1 MPRRDPSPD
10 SFDLEA
16 ALDEL
21 ERSGLSTAAFA
32 RERSVAAWKLY
43 AGQRRR
49 RRRRLVARS
58 ADSAEVGAAPAFLP
72 VQLTAAPPSGSA
84 FEVEL
89 RGGRLLRVPADFDES
104 SLSRLVLALE
114 SC

>member
-1 MPRRDPSPD
+1 MPRRDPSTDP
-10 SFDLEA
+10 FDLES

-21 ERSGLSTAAFA
+21 ERSGLNTAAFA
-32 RERSVAAWKLY
+32 RERGVAAWKLY

-49 RRRRLVARS
+49 RKLRLAVRCS
-58 ADSAEVGAAPAFLP
+58 DGAEDRAGPAFVP
-72 VQLTAAPPSGSA
+72 VRLTSEPPSGAA

-89 RGGRLLRVPADFDES
+89 RGGRVLRVPAVFDEP
-104 SLSRLVLALE
+104 SLLRLVRTLE

>member
-1 MPRRDPSPD
+1 
-10 SFDLEA
+10 
-16 ALDEL
+16 L

-32 RERSVAAWKLY
+32 HERGVAAWKLY

-58 ADSAEVGAAPAFLP
+58 ADGAEVGAAPAFVP
-72 VQLTAAPPSGSA
+72 VQLTAAPPSGSMV
-84 FEVEL
+84 EVEL
-89 RGGRLLRVPADFDES
+89 HGGRLLRVPVDFEES
-104 SLSRLVLALE
+104 SLLRLVRALE

>member
-1 MPRRDPSPD
+1 MPRKDPSVD
-10 SFDLEA
+10 SLDLEA

-32 RERSVAAWKLY
+32 RERSIAAWKLY

-49 RRRRLVARS
+49 RAGRLAERS
-58 ADSAEVGAAPAFLP
+58 AASSSAFVP
-72 VQLTAAPPSGSA
+72 VQIAVSPRAEAL

-89 RGGRLLRVPADFDES
+89 RGGRVLRVPQAYDET
-104 SLSRLVLALE
+104 SLLRLVRTLE